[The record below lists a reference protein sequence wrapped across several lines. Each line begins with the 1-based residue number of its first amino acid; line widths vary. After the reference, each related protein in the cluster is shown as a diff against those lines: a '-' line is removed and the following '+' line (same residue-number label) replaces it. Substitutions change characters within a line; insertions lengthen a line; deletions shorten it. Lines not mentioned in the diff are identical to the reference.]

1 MLRYMEN
8 EQKITKSKET
18 RESLVLIIPS
28 LQVKIVFTALF
39 PPMKHVS
46 VSNFDIKTLTFYCDL
61 ILRTYIV
68 SFVSVNEDPI

>member
-8 EQKITKSKET
+8 EQKITKSKEA
-18 RESLVLIIPS
+18 RESLVLTFPS

-39 PPMKHVS
+39 PPMKQVS